1 MGFDWKAET
10 MSDRQLAG
18 QRLMVGFAGTGLNDA
33 LKYLIDGL
41 KVGGLVLFA
50 INLESPGQIRD
61 LCGAAQDYA
70 RGCGQAP
77 LLIAVDQEGGT
88 VARLKPPHFT
98 AFDGNPHLRTTG
110 DADRFARITADELQS
125 VGLNMNLAPVLDL
138 AVGGNQSIMA
148 KRAFGP
154 HPYQTAQ
161 LGRAVIQGLQSRGI
175 MAVAKHFPGIG
186 RTVLDSHLDLP
197 VLDAPLDI
205 LESADLLPFEAAIKA
220 EVAGVMLSHIL
231 YRRIDPHWPA
241 SLSVSIARDLLQ
253 KRMGYQGLVLTDD
266 LDMGAVKKHYPIET
280 AMARILAADID
291 LALIC
296 HQGPDIQKG
305 FDAISDRIANSD
317 RLRQRAILSAKK
329 IINYKSLFMDSEK

>member
-1 MGFDWKAET
+1 MRFDRKAED
-10 MSDRQLAG
+10 MSNRQLAG
-18 QRLMVGFAGTGLNDA
+18 QRLMVGFVGTGLNDA

-50 INLESPGQIRD
+50 INLESPDQIRD

-70 RGCGQAP
+70 RQCGQAP
-77 LLIAVDQEGGT
+77 LFIAVDQEGGP

-98 AFDGNPHLRTTG
+98 AFAGNPHIRTRAE
-110 DADRFARITADELQS
+110 ADRFARITADALQS
-125 VGLNMNLAPVLDL
+125 VGLNMDLAPVLDL

-154 HPYQTAQ
+154 DPHETAR
-161 LGRAVIQGLQSRGI
+161 LGTAVIQGLQSRGI

-220 EVAGVMLSHIL
+220 DVAGMMLSHIL
-231 YRRIDPHWPA
+231 YRRIDPQWPA
-241 SLSVSIARDLLQ
+241 SLSVSIGRDLLQ
-253 KRMGYQGLVLTDD
+253 SRMGYRGLVLTDD

-305 FDAISDRIANSD
+305 FDAIAERIANSD
-317 RLRQRAILSAKK
+317 RLQERAILSAKK
-329 IINYKSLFMDSEK
+329 IIKYKSLFLASEK